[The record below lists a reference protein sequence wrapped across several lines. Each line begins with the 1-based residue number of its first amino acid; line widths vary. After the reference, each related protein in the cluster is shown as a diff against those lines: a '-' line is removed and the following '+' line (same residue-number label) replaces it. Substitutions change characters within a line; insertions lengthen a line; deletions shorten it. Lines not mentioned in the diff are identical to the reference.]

1 LVIVDRT
8 KGRPNEPRALQS
20 ALDAAG
26 PPVEVAIRA
35 PGRANLIGEHTDYNE
50 GFVLPVALD
59 LATYVAGRRTKGT
72 IRLRSVDFPDEAVV
86 DLGTGHGDNQGWGRY
101 VSAVVQSL
109 RDADVA
115 ITGFEGTVA
124 SDLPIGAGLSSSAAL
139 EVAVA
144 LALAAE
150 ALDPLRLAEICRR
163 AENVYVGVQ
172 CGIMDQLTATSARAE
187 HALHIDC
194 ADNSTAFV
202 PFPRD
207 LRVLVIDSS
216 VGRSLDSGAYNARL
230 TECQRAATA
239 LGVRS
244 LRYATLED
252 LDRRRGEMDA
262 LAYRRARHV
271 VSENV
276 RVLDAIRAFRIRDLD
291 RVRELFA
298 ESHRSLA
305 EDFEVSTTDLD
316 TLVEIALKTEGVVA
330 ARLTG
335 AGFGGCTVN
344 LVRRARAEA
353 ISSEILERYRS
364 RTGRSGRSW
373 LSDPTGGAGL
383 VDTSY

>member
-1 LVIVDRT
+1 VIVGRT
-8 KGRPNEPRALQS
+8 QGRPNGSNALQS

-26 PPVEVAIRA
+26 PAVEIATRA

-50 GFVLPVALD
+50 GFVLPVALN

-86 DLGTGHGDNQGWGRY
+86 DLATGRGDSQGWGRY
-101 VSAVVQSL
+101 VSAVVRSL
-109 RDADVA
+109 RDAGVA

-124 SDLPIGAGLSSSAAL
+124 SDLPIGSGLSSSAAL
-139 EVAVA
+139 EVAVG

-150 ALDPLRLAEICRR
+150 TMDPLRLAEVCRR

-187 HALHIDC
+187 HALRIDC

-207 LRVLVIDSS
+207 LRVLVIDSG

-230 TECQRAATA
+230 AECRRAATA

-244 LRYATLED
+244 LRHATLED
-252 LDRRRGEMDA
+252 LDRRRGEMDD
-262 LAYRRARHV
+262 LEYRRARHV

-276 RVLDAIRAFRIRDLD
+276 RVLDAIDAFRIRDLD
-291 RVRELFA
+291 RVGELFA

-305 EDFEVSTTDLD
+305 EDFDVSTTELD

-353 ISSEILERYRS
+353 ISHEILEHYRS
-364 RTGRSGRSW
+364 RTGRSGRCWISE
-373 LSDPTGGAGL
+373 PTGGAGL